1 MRRPWTLITPFVA
14 CTVIAVFAPAGEKIQ
29 DNSFLIEEAY
39 NQEDGVIQHIQ
50 TFQWDR
56 SSRTWVYSF
65 TQEWPTPR
73 QNHQLSFTI
82 PVLKGAPTG
91 SALGD
96 VLLNYRYQAVL
107 TERFAFAPRISFVLP
122 TGAWRDAYGKGGA
135 GIQVG
140 LPVSADVSERVTVHV
155 NAGATWTPRAVGSA
169 GVRRATL
176 DTSAGGSA
184 VLHVSSTFDT
194 FVELVGARIESV
206 RPDGSI
212 ETARAVFLNPG
223 VRIAF
228 NRPSGLQ
235 IVPGIAYTIGLGP
248 SSGSRAIF
256 LYLSFEHPLP
266 WLKKHL

>member
-1 MRRPWTLITPFVA
+1 VA
-14 CTVIAVFAPAGEKIQ
+14 GTVIAVTAPAGEKIQ

-50 TFQWDR
+50 TFSWDR
-56 SSRTWVYSF
+56 TGHSWLYSF

-82 PVLKGAPTG
+82 PVVKGASFGTG
-91 SALGD
+91 LGD
-96 VLLNYRYQAVL
+96 ILLNYRYQAVF
-107 TERFAFAPRISFVLP
+107 TENFAFAPRVSFVLP
-122 TGAWRDAYGKGGA
+122 TGAWREAYGKGGA

-155 NAGATWTPRAVGSA
+155 NAGATWTPHAFGAA
-169 GVRRATL
+169 GVHRATL
-176 DTSAGGSA
+176 DTSAGGS
-184 VLHVSSTFDT
+184 VVFHVSSTFDT
-194 FVELVGARIESV
+194 FVELLGTRIEAV

-212 ETARAVFLNPG
+212 GTVRAVFLNPG

-235 IVPGIAYTIGLGP
+235 IVPGLAYTVGIGP
-248 SSGSRAIF
+248 SSGSRAVF
-256 LYLSFEHPLP
+256 LYLSFEHPLEC
-266 WLKKHL
+266 LKKHL

>member
-1 MRRPWTLITPFVA
+1 MRRPCAAATLFVVG
-14 CTVIAVFAPAGEKIQ
+14 TVFAATAPAGEKIE

-56 SSRTWVYSF
+56 TGHAWLYSF

-82 PVLKGAPTG
+82 PVVKGASFGTG
-91 SALGD
+91 FGD
-96 VLLNYRYQAVL
+96 ILLNYRYQAVL

-122 TGAWRDAYGKGGA
+122 TGAWREAYGKGGA

-155 NAGATWTPRAVGSA
+155 NAGATWTPQAVGSA
-169 GVRRATL
+169 GIHRATL

-184 VLHVSSTFDT
+184 VVHVSSTFDT
-194 FVELVGARIESV
+194 FVELLGARIEAV

-212 ETARAVFLNPG
+212 GTVRAVLLNPG
-223 VRIAF
+223 VRFAI

-235 IVPGIAYTIGLGP
+235 VVPGFAYTIGIGP
-248 SSGSRAIF
+248 SSGSRAMF
-256 LYLSFEHPLP
+256 LYLSFEHPLEC
-266 WLKKHL
+266 LKKHL